1 MQLVRM
7 EGITPGGVARVV
19 DARTYAHGLLLA
31 QRRAVT
37 EMEWD
42 EVRQA
47 VAPVEGTADAMLA
60 ELTPAQ
66 REALARLLEKE
77 IGDL

>member
-1 MQLVRM
+1 
-7 EGITPGGVARVV
+7 
-19 DARTYAHGLLLA
+19 
-31 QRRAVT
+31 
-37 EMEWD
+37 MEWD

-47 VAPVEGTADAMLA
+47 ITPVEGTADAMIE

-66 REALARLLEKE
+66 LDALARLLEKE